1 MYKNYIKIA
10 FRNIIRQKGYSAI
23 NIFGLAIAIS
33 CALLMLLWVQD
44 ELSWDSFQAN
54 KDSIFRVEQDQPTS
68 KGAFHVN
75 LTPYPMAAALIDEIP
90 GVENA
95 ARYDAPGTLLMQYE
109 GKKFY
114 ENGAVCVDSS
124 FLEMFTY
131 PLLRGDKKSALSRP
145 SSIVITED
153 VARKYFGSDD
163 PLGKTLT
170 LENKYPFTVTGV
182 LRNIPDNTNLKFD
195 ILVSFDFVK
204 SIGKFSD
211 RWGYNEIY
219 TFVQLHKN
227 ADPGNVAKK
236 ITKLRSVHALAQN
249 PKTAAVPFNLMP
261 LKDLRYYAKFGYGKT
276 VGTIQSIYIFSFL
289 ALFILI
295 IACINYMNL
304 STARAV
310 KRYKEIGLRKVVGA
324 GRKNIIFQF
333 YIEALV
339 LSFIA
344 VLLSL
349 FISEL
354 LLPLFYQI
362 SGKQFTSG
370 IFLKPSFILDIL
382 ILAVVIGLASGTY
395 PALFLSTFSPVRIL
409 KGKNKLG
416 SSGSL
421 FRKSLVVFQFALS
434 VMLIVGTIVMLR
446 QLELMRN
453 TKLGYDKEQL
463 IYLPLNSETKKSFRM
478 LKERLGNNPD
488 ITGVTGTMQMPA
500 SMSANGGGARWTGMD
515 PNFKPVIGY
524 AAVDYDYL
532 STMKIPIAEGRGFS
546 REFST
551 DSTNAVIINETLAK
565 MIGGK
570 SVIGKTLNWGG
581 VSNIIGVTKD
591 FNYLNLKRGIEPL
604 AIYLSPKDVNYAV
617 VRLKAGHI
625 REALEQVKETWSS
638 VYPSFPVVYK
648 FVDEEYAKMFNSDE
662 KIMSIFTYASI
673 FAILIA
679 CMGLLG
685 LASFVAEL
693 RTKEIGIRKVLGAS
707 IGGIAFMLS
716 REFITWIVTAN
727 FIAWPVSY
735 IIMSGILDNYANR
748 TSLSPWIFLLAF
760 IISLV
765 IALGTI
771 GYQTLKAALSNP
783 VNALRYE

>member
-10 FRNIIRQKGYSAI
+10 IRNIVRQKGFSFI

-44 ELSWDSFQAN
+44 ELNWDSFQAN

-75 LTPYPMAAALIDEIP
+75 LTPYPMAAALMDELP
-90 GVENA
+90 DVENA
-95 ARYDAPGTLLMQYE
+95 VRYDPPGTILMQYE
-109 GKKFY
+109 DKKFY
-114 ENGAVCVDSS
+114 ENEAVCVDSS

-131 PLLRGDKKSALSRP
+131 PLIRGDKESALSRP

-153 VARKYFGSDD
+153 VARKYFGNED

-182 LRNIPDNTNLKFD
+182 LRNIPENTNLKFD
-195 ILVSFDFVK
+195 ILISFDFVK
-204 SIGKFSD
+204 SIGKNSD

-219 TFVQLHKN
+219 TYVQLHKN

-236 ITKLRSVHALAQN
+236 ITKLRREHALSQN
-249 PKTAAVPFNLMP
+249 PKTAAVPYSLMP

-333 YIEALV
+333 YIEALL

-344 VLLSL
+344 VILSL
-349 FISEL
+349 IISEM

-370 IFLKPSFILDIL
+370 IFLKPSFLLEIL
-382 ILAVVIGLASGTY
+382 ILAVVIGVASGTY
-395 PALFLSTFSPVRIL
+395 PALFLSAFSPAKIL
-409 KGKNKLG
+409 KGKNKSG

-463 IYLPLNSETKKSFRM
+463 IYLPLNSETKKSYRM
-478 LKERLGNNPD
+478 LKDRLESNPD
-488 ITGVTGTMQMPA
+488 ISGVTGTMQMPA
-500 SMSANGGGARWTGMD
+500 SMSANGGGAKWTGMD

-532 STMKIPIAEGRGFS
+532 STMKIPLEEGRGFS

-551 DSTNAVIINETLAK
+551 DSSNAVVINETLAK

-570 SVIGKTLNWGG
+570 SVIGKTLTWGG

-625 REALEQVKETWSS
+625 SESLEQVKNTWRNI
-638 VYPSFPVVYK
+638 YPSFPVVYK
-648 FVDEEYAKMFNSDE
+648 FIDEEYARMFSSDE
-662 KIMSIFTYASI
+662 KIMSIFTYASV
-673 FAILIA
+673 FAIIIA

-707 IGGIAFMLS
+707 IAGIAYMLS
-716 REFITWIVTAN
+716 REFIIWIVAAN

-735 IIMSGILDNYANR
+735 IIMSGILENYATR
-748 TSLSPWIFLLAF
+748 TSLNLWIFLFAF
-760 IISLV
+760 AISLV

-771 GYQTLKAALSNP
+771 AYQTLKAALSNP
-783 VNALRYE
+783 VKALRYE